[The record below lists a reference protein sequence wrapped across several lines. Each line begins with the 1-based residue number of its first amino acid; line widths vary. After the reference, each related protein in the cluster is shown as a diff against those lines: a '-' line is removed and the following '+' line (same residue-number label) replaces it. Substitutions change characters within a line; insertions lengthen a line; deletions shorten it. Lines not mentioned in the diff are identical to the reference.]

1 MPNYDYICHQC
12 GPFSIRRAMTR
23 ATDPADCPRCT
34 LSAVRVIS
42 APFLNTMNGNSRKA
56 YQRNELSA
64 DCPKV
69 MSRAE
74 LDLKRVATQQH
85 PDSAHRH
92 GCKHDHGAP
101 ISPETRR
108 LTGSTDYQQSN
119 KRWMIGH

>member
-1 MPNYDYICHQC
+1 MPIYDYVCHQC
-12 GPFSIRRAMTR
+12 GPFSARRPMAR

-34 LSAVRVIS
+34 FSAARVIS

-74 LDLKRVATQQH
+74 LDLKRATTH
-85 PDSAHRH
+85 HSDSAHRH
-92 GCKHDHGAP
+92 GCKHDHSASA
-101 ISPETRR
+101 SPDTRR
-108 LTGSTDYQQSN
+108 LTGSADYQQSN